1 MSIYVDHVPYELSFD
16 SANMASMKTK
26 TDNQTHT
33 STPSASTLILGGNG
47 KTGRRVVERLVAQ
60 GRSVRIGSRSASPSF
75 DWHDSSNWGEVLD
88 GIREMYVAY
97 HPDLAVPG
105 ASEHIRELVAVA
117 QEKRVRKIVLL
128 SGRGEEEAQLC
139 ERIVMNSGVPATVVR
154 CSWFNQNFT
163 ESFLHGMVV
172 DGTIALPVS
181 TVREPF
187 VDAEDIA
194 DVAVAALTE
203 EGHTG
208 QIYEITGPR
217 LMTFAETA
225 QEIAVQTGKAVQFV
239 EIPMDDFIAGLH
251 AAELPEGMIQL
262 IQYLFTQVLDGRN
275 ESLGNGV
282 QRALRREPRDFSD
295 FVAAAHTN
303 HAWDA

>member
-1 MSIYVDHVPYELSFD
+1 M
-16 SANMASMKTK
+16 
-26 TDNQTHT
+26 
-33 STPSASTLILGGNG
+33 
-47 KTGRRVVERLVAQ
+47 
-60 GRSVRIGSRSASPSF
+60 
-75 DWHDSSNWGEVLD
+75 LD

-117 QEKRVRKIVLL
+117 QKKGVRKIVLL

-163 ESFLHGMVV
+163 ESFLRDMVV
-172 DGTIALPVS
+172 GGTIALPVS

-203 EGHTG
+203 DGH
-208 QIYEITGPR
+208 
-217 LMTFAETA
+217 
-225 QEIAVQTGKAVQFV
+225 
-239 EIPMDDFIAGLH
+239 AGR
-251 AAELPEGMIQL
+251 G
-262 IQYLFTQVLDGRN
+262 
-275 ESLGNGV
+275 
-282 QRALRREPRDFSD
+282 
-295 FVAAAHTN
+295 
-303 HAWDA
+303 

>member
-1 MSIYVDHVPYELSFD
+1 
-16 SANMASMKTK
+16 MATMKTK
-26 TDNQTHT
+26 THNQTHT
-33 STPSASTLILGGNG
+33 STPSTTTLVLGGNG

-60 GRSVRIGSRSASPSF
+60 GRSLRIGSRSASPSF
-75 DWHDSSNWGEVLD
+75 DWHDSSNWGDVLD
-88 GIREMYVAY
+88 GVSEMYVAY

-105 ASEHIRELVAVA
+105 ASEHIRKLVALA
-117 QEKRVRKIVLL
+117 KEKAVRRIVLL

-139 ERIVMNSGVPATVVR
+139 ERIVLHCGVPATVVR

-163 ESFLHGMVV
+163 ESFLHDMVLG
-172 DGTIALPVS
+172 GTIALPVS

-203 EGHTG
+203 DGHAG

-217 LMTFAETA
+217 LMSFAETA
-225 QEIAVQTGKAVQFV
+225 QAIAAQTGRAVQFV
-239 EIPMDDFIAGLH
+239 EIPMDDFVAGLK
-251 AAELPEGMIQL
+251 AADLPEGMVQL

-275 ESLGNGV
+275 ESLGDGV
-282 QRALRREPRDFSD
+282 QRALGREPRDFSE
-295 FVAAAHTN
+295 FVADAHASR
-303 HAWDA
+303 AWGA